1 MGEFHDKDERRV
13 VKSTLPA
20 KIESILGSS
29 TIKFLRHMMNAI
41 IILVCF
47 RLVEYF
53 ANVLYPKDLIILS
66 WGGVHLGKIFLIEKI
81 EDIVEITIFV
91 LLAWDLVS
99 TFFKEIKNG
108 GKNVCS
114 GWFVAL

>member
-1 MGEFHDKDERRV
+1 MGEIHDKDERRV
-13 VKSTLPA
+13 VKLTLLA
-20 KIESILGSS
+20 NIESILGSS
-29 TIKFLRHMMNAI
+29 TIKFLRHTMNAI
-41 IILVCF
+41 IILVCV

-53 ANVLYPKDLIILS
+53 ANRLYPNDPVILL

-81 EDIVEITIFV
+81 EDIVEITIFG
-91 LLAWDLVS
+91 LLGWDLVS

-108 GKNVCS
+108 GKNVCF